1 MPISFITSMVR
12 GCSPFGFVP
21 ALTTSNLLSARFRN
35 KPSAIWL
42 RAELPVHRNSTLFLL
57 SIVFL
62 PLVFYNHGIG
72 ILRQGRS
79 QPTKQTGCGRSPRNL
94 RKNKTGHIA
103 WPDSRKRVRRRTRE
117 RNGWIGKRSRRG
129 EPISSGDIGRN
140 RERNRRRLKSYK

>member
-42 RAELPVHRNSTLFLL
+42 RAELPVHKNSTLFLL

-79 QPTKQTGCGRSPRNL
+79 QPTKQSGCNCSACNL
-94 RKNKTGHIA
+94 RKNKTGHIRR
-103 WPDSRKRVRRRTRE
+103 PDSRKRVRGRACE
-117 RNGWIGKRSRRG
+117 RDRGIGKR
-129 EPISSGDIGRN
+129 
-140 RERNRRRLKSYK
+140 

>member
-1 MPISFITSMVR
+1 MLISFITSMVR

-62 PLVFYNHGIG
+62 PLVLYNHGIG

-79 QPTKQTGCGRSPRNL
+79 QPTIQTGWGRSPRNL
-94 RKNKTGHIA
+94 SNDKTAHTSM
-103 WPDSRKRVRRRTRE
+103 PPTLHCV
-117 RNGWIGKRSRRG
+117 
-129 EPISSGDIGRN
+129 
-140 RERNRRRLKSYK
+140 